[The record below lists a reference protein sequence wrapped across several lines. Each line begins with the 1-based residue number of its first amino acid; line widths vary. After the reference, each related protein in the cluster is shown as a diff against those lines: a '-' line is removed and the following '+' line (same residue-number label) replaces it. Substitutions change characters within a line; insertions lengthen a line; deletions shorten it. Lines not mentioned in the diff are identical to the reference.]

1 MASWWWIWIDMA
13 CHSELHMYQLGQ
25 ANLLV
30 ASITMVGMD
39 IIQVCV
45 ARH

>member
-1 MASWWWIWIDMA
+1 
-13 CHSELHMYQLGQ
+13 MYQLGH

-39 IIQVCV
+39 INRVSPATEAPFPV
-45 ARH
+45 S